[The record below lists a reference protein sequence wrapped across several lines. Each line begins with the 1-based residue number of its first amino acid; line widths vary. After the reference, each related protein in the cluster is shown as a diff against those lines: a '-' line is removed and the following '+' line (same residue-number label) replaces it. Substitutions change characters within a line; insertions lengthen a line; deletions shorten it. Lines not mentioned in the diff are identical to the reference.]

1 MSAMCLI
8 RARRRG
14 AALCPRKATGENILL
29 LMWVKLRQIAL
40 INIAY
45 SKWYSLISDQSQGQ
59 LSAARAAQLAAQ
71 RTELPVLAQVGNLG

>member
-1 MSAMCLI
+1 
-8 RARRRG
+8 
-14 AALCPRKATGENILL
+14 
-29 LMWVKLRQIAL
+29 MWVELRQIAL